1 MAEIDYFNPTIE
13 VERNTVLV
21 GTFKGKYIGDK
32 VDFIDS
38 TNSFEKLF
46 KLEVLSGV
54 FIIDDFSN
62 SHIKWSDNADK
73 IYTGDYFGSGIIFPR
88 NLTIYISDN
97 KNYFNAD
104 IFNPAFKNVVLT
116 NQTYVEDQVLGDIS
130 LDLVVTIKHI
140 DILPYIGPP
149 KKTPIRTGQQRR
161 DGNYICYEY
170 YYSDRTTYWGEDCDY
185 KPEFTKLFSDVFI
198 TILGILL
205 VVFLLYLIIN
215 FFEQLF
221 YLVLFI
227 IGISLITLF
236 ISYFEKIISFLFGI
250 ALIGIIGFVI
260 YNLFNTGLNVEKERE
275 VVIENESYI
284 SKKLYWK
291 YYDGRPDSVSYKI
304 KSSDVRNSQNF
315 RNYFSFD
322 NYQMDQY
329 KFLVTSL
336 LKNDN
341 VPLWNVYNAFDSLR
355 TKSKLDRVQFA
366 EAIVSS
372 IQSIEYVLITESA
385 CNYKLYDDDFTV
397 NYLREGK
404 PCYGFQRFGILSPV
418 EFITSL
424 KGDCDTRTLFLF
436 SVLKYFNYD
445 VVMLNSLEYK
455 HSILGINLTY
465 KTGTFKVFNNKKYF
479 TWETT
484 NIGYRPGELN
494 KEYSNLNN
502 WEVVLNSK

>member
-73 IYTGDYFGSGIIFPR
+73 IYTGDYLGSGIIFPR

-149 KKTPIRTGQQRR
+149 KKTPIRTGKERR
-161 DGNYICYEY
+161 VGNYICYEY

-185 KPEFTKLFSDVFI
+185 KPESTKLFSDVFT

-215 FFEQLF
+215 FFKPLLF
-221 YLVLFI
+221 LVLFI

-236 ISYFEKIISFLFGI
+236 ITYFEKVISFLFGI

-260 YNLFNTGLNVEKERE
+260 YNLFNDGLYVVTEDRE
-275 VVIENESYI
+275 PIQNDPFI

-304 KSSDVRNSQNF
+304 KLADLRNSQNF

-404 PCYGFQRFGILSPV
+404 PCYGFQRFGILSPI

-455 HSILGINLTY
+455 HSILGINLPY
-465 KTGTFKVFNNKKYF
+465 KSGSFKVFNNKKYF